1 MSEEPKIIV
10 DEDWKDQV
18 QKEKEQL
25 REQETAQSVGQEAP
39 QGAQGEI
46 PPASMPFLIS
56 MLSSQVMMA
65 LGFLPDPSGQQPP
78 VDLAM
83 AKHFIDLLGV
93 LEEKTEGNLNEEEK
107 QMLTESLHQFRMAF
121 MQMTSQSADAAAGS
135 ADDGASE
142 APTIELP

>member
-1 MSEEPKIIV
+1 MREEPKIIV

-18 QKEKEQL
+18 QKDKEQL
-25 REQETAQSVGQEAP
+25 RQQETEQSAAQEAP
-39 QGAQGEI
+39 QGGPGEI

-78 VDLAM
+78 VDLGM

-121 MQMTSQSADAAAGS
+121 MQMTSQSAEAAVGP
-135 ADDGASE
+135 ADEGASDG
-142 APTIELP
+142 PTIELP

>member
-1 MSEEPKIIV
+1 MSDEPKIIV

-25 REQETAQSVGQEAP
+25 REQESATPAAEGAPPTGPGGQ
-39 QGAQGEI
+39 EI
-46 PPASMPFLIS
+46 PPASMSFLIS

-78 VDLAM
+78 VDLGM

-121 MQMTSQSADAAAGS
+121 MQMTSQTAEAPAGE
-135 ADDGASE
+135 GASDG
-142 APTIELP
+142 PTIELP